1 MRRVAYVCVANFI
14 NPECQQYSISFP
26 AETHVLLKPFPAEY
40 LNRCL
45 QKLMQP
51 DPALGVFCFLYEIR
65 RQIVVS

>member
-14 NPECQQYSISFP
+14 NPECQQYSIS
-26 AETHVLLKPFPAEY
+26 FPAEY